1 MKKINLLCFLIFTSI
16 IIFSCSKENRIQ
28 TKIDEYVK
36 KNFND
41 PESYELIELKLID
54 TLTTKKAAQY
64 IIDIRSGM
72 IDNINEYVKSK
83 NKEISDRALSAFLGG
98 PSFAL
103 NEEVEQLKQEK
114 AELTK
119 YNDTISMYQKE
130 NERIKKFLS
139 KKGIVYFRYKHN
151 YRTKNNT
158 GVLIK
163 YTDTLRID
171 KEDNI
176 IEDYNSYILK
186 SLEDK

>member
-16 IIFSCSKENRIQ
+16 IILSCSKENRIQ

-36 KNFND
+36 NNFND
-41 PESYELIELKLID
+41 PNSYELIELKFID

-64 IIDIRSGM
+64 IIDNRNATIYA
-72 IDNINEYVKSK
+72 INQYIKEK
-83 NKEISDRALSAFLGG
+83 NKEISDRAISAYLGSS
-98 PSFAL
+98 SFGL
-103 NEEVEQLKQEK
+103 YNEVEALKKEK
-114 AELTK
+114 EELTK
-119 YNDTISMYQKE
+119 YNDTISMYQKD
-130 NERIKKFLS
+130 NERIKKYLTQ
-139 KKGIVYFRYKHN
+139 KGIVYLRYQHN
-151 YRTKNNT
+151 YRTKNDL
-158 GVLIK
+158 GVIMK